1 MINEEAKLRSIK
13 KVITKEMVLN
23 YANVSGDH
31 NPIHIDENY
40 AKNTDFGGTIVHGMF
55 LISSISEMLINN
67 VGENW
72 AKSGKL
78 KIKFR
83 NPLRVGEEIITEGKI
98 SKFAKEK
105 NGTLITCEV
114 MCSDKDKKLLISGTA
129 QWRNNEDSY

>member
-83 NPLRVGEEIITEGKI
+83 NPLI
-98 SKFAKEK
+98 
-105 NGTLITCEV
+105 
-114 MCSDKDKKLLISGTA
+114 
-129 QWRNNEDSY
+129 

>member
-55 LISSISEMLINN
+55 LISSIFILIY
-67 VGENW
+67 
-72 AKSGKL
+72 L
-78 KIKFR
+78 
-83 NPLRVGEEIITEGKI
+83 L
-98 SKFAKEK
+98 
-105 NGTLITCEV
+105 
-114 MCSDKDKKLLISGTA
+114 CSWMFKKV
-129 QWRNNEDSY
+129 